1 MAKLELIV
9 FDWDG
14 TVMDSTAA
22 IAMAIRGAA
31 EDLGLRVPTLAQA
44 AHVIGLGLSDALQ
57 QAVPDLKPDQI
68 DAFTERYRVHYFAS
82 DPELMPFAGIPELLE
97 SLSAGP
103 LPVAVATGKSR
114 AGLNRVLDALDWR
127 KHFISTRCADEGLP
141 KPDPWML
148 NDLIE
153 ELGVSAQGTVMI
165 GDTTHDLG
173 MARAANVSAIAV
185 TYGAH
190 PDHVLKTE
198 PSLAMVDDVAALEAC
213 LLGLQRDGLHG

>member
-1 MAKLELIV
+1 MARLELIV

-22 IAMAIRGAA
+22 IAMAIRAA
-31 EDLGLRVPTLAQA
+31 AQDLGLGVPTMAQA
-44 AHVIGLGLSDALQ
+44 ASVIGLGLSDALA
-57 QAVPDLKPDQI
+57 QAVPDLKPEQI
-68 DAFTERYRVHYFAS
+68 DAFTDRYRVHYFARDS
-82 DPELMPFAGIPELLE
+82 ELIPFAGIPELLE

-103 LPVAVATGKSR
+103 LPVAIATGKSR
-114 AGLNRVLDALDWR
+114 AGLDRVLDALDWR
-127 KHFISTRCADEGLP
+127 RHFISSRCADEGAP
-141 KPDPWML
+141 KPHPWML

-153 ELGVSAQGTVMI
+153 ELGVTAEGTVMI

-190 PDHVLKTE
+190 PPPLLRTE
-198 PSLAMVDDVAALEAC
+198 PSLALVDNVAELDAC
-213 LLGLQRDGLHG
+213 LQRLQRDGLNG